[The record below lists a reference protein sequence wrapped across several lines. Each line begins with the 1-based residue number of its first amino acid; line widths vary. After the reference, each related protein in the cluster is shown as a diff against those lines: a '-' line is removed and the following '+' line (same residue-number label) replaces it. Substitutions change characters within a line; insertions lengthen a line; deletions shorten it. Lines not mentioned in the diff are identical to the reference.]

1 MSLKLKPS
9 EVSNGLFFFLYS
21 EIVRSF
27 QQKVTAIHDLE
38 QKLHSAGRH
47 LKRPDKP
54 VTKNSN
60 INKRKIPVLSKDDS
74 KN

>member
-38 QKLHSAGRH
+38 QKLRNAGRH